1 MAEIIVFCAQFLY
14 FLGDL
19 TFWEKVLRQRG
30 TCDEGPCPWLE
41 TLDLAFRISAVLRQP
56 FSISIC
62 IETLSSVYA
71 AHVARM
77 WSIILSFFRNLL
89 AATPRGFVDNML
101 NQNECWR
108 AYRLIVLL
116 SVKHFGKQLFL
127 IILYFN
133 LFAFVRLLAS
143 SWFVEC
149 HLFIF
154 PPHMTVS
161 FVHIIFFQS

>member
-1 MAEIIVFCAQFLY
+1 
-14 FLGDL
+14 
-19 TFWEKVLRQRG
+19 
-30 TCDEGPCPWLE
+30 
-41 TLDLAFRISAVLRQP
+41 
-56 FSISIC
+56 
-62 IETLSSVYA
+62 
-71 AHVARM
+71 M
-77 WSIILSFFRNLL
+77 WSIILSFFLLKRCHSDIILDWIKKNRSENRGLISFIVFKLLIIVVGVVLRNLL

-116 SVKHFGKQLFL
+116 SVKQFGKQLFL

-133 LFAFVRLLAS
+133 LFAFVRLSAS